1 MKALLTAAVLGMVAV
16 ALLGADYALSQFAFV
31 ATWAIAG
38 LGLNLIVGQAGQIS
52 LGHGAFLGIGAYVE
66 GLLAVAGWPL
76 WLSAPAAVALAAA
89 AGWVASL
96 PGRRLGGMAFAM
108 STLAIALLVE
118 EGLVRWESVTGGAAG
133 LAVPSLRIAGQVISG
148 PLGQFL
154 VSTALLIVAYA
165 CCRRWVASRI
175 GRAWRAVREDETA
188 AAAVGIDCGA
198 LRSLAFVLGAG
209 LAGLAG
215 VLYAHWLAYL
225 SPEQFGLQLSFELLM
240 LVFIGGAG
248 RLAGALWGAAVI
260 VALPQLISLLTD
272 ALPARWGSASG
283 VETMAFGL
291 LIVLIILLRPAGIAG
306 ERRQAGREAG

>member
-1 MKALLTAAVLGMVAV
+1 MKGLLLALGLGAVAV
-16 ALLGADYALSQFAFV
+16 ALLGADFALSQFAFV

-38 LGLNLIVGQAGQIS
+38 LGLSLIVGQAGQIS

-76 WLSAPAAVALAAA
+76 WVSAPVAVTLAAA

-118 EGLVRWESVTGGAAG
+118 EAFVRWDSLTGGAAG
-133 LAVPSLRIAGQVISG
+133 LAIPALRLFGQPVSG

-154 VSTALLIVAYA
+154 LSAALLLLTW
-165 CCRRWVASRI
+165 CSCRRWVDSRI
-175 GRAWRAVREDETA
+175 GRAWRAVRDDEAA

-198 LRSLAFVLGAG
+198 LRSLAFVIGAG

-225 SPEQFGLQLSFELLM
+225 SPEQFGLQLSFEFLM
-240 LVFIGGAG
+240 LVFIGGVG

-260 VALPQLISLLTD
+260 IALPQLIALFAD
-272 ALPARWGSASG
+272 ALPARWGAASG
-283 VETMAFGL
+283 LETMAFGL